1 MSRLPRPLADALPRL
16 KADLAPAT
24 VLADVQTAWQQAAG
38 AQVALHCAPVSE
50 KGGVLTVRCDSGVWA
65 AELSM
70 MSRGPRG
77 EPQPVPSRGPAGAR
91 YPVRGGRLMRASEG
105 V

>member
-24 VLADVQTAWQQAAG
+24 ALADVQTAWEDAAG
-38 AQVALHCAPVSE
+38 AQVARHCAPVSE

-70 MSRGPRG
+70 MSRGLAESLNRALPEGRRIRDIRF
-77 EPQPVPSRGPAGAR
+77 VVGA
-91 YPVRGGRLMRASEG
+91 
-105 V
+105 